1 MSEVLTYWPFIAKAT
16 LTTLWISWLALLLGG
31 IVGAIVGHAR
41 LSRWRALRWCAAGYT
56 ELFRSIPPLLLFV
69 GCHYGF
75 AYALEIRLSPFQ
87 SATLALTLVASSL
100 MAEVVRAAI
109 ESVGT
114 GQRLAALAGAMRPI
128 QVMLY
133 VIWPQAVRVM
143 VPAAT
148 GVYISTLKDSSVAS
162 VIGYLELTRTSLL
175 IRENTGKSFE
185 VLLIAAIIYFVL
197 TYGISW
203 IGALVERKFHFVH

>member
-1 MSEVLTYWPFIAKAT
+1 MSQVLIYWPAILKAT
-16 LTTLWISWLALLLGG
+16 ATTLWISWLALMLGG

-41 LSRWRALRWCAAGYT
+41 LSRWRLLRWLATAYT

-75 AYALEIRLSPFQ
+75 AYALEIRLSAYA

-114 GQRLAALAGAMRPI
+114 GQRLAALASAMRPL

-133 VIWPQAVRVM
+133 VVWPQAVRVM

-148 GVYISTLKDSSVAS
+148 GVYISTLKDSAVAS

-185 VLLIAAIIYFVL
+185 AFLIAAIIYFVI

-203 IGALVERKFHFVH
+203 VGALIERKFHFVH